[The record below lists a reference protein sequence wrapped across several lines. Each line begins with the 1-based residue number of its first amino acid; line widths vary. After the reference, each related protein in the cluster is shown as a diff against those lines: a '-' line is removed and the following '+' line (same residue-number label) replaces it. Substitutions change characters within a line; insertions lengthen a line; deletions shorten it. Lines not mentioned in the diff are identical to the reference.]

1 MPDAMPARSAGTA
14 VMATVVIGVRHNATP
29 LPHKPSPTRTRAELR
44 CSLKMSM
51 SRPSI
56 NMHSPAR
63 MGTRAP
69 IRPTRCPTSGDTMA
83 TAALNGRI
91 IRPVT
96 LGV

>member
-1 MPDAMPARSAGTA
+1 
-14 VMATVVIGVRHNATP
+14 
-29 LPHKPSPTRTRAELR
+29 
-44 CSLKMSM
+44 MSM